1 MTPRHAAR
9 EAALQVLYLC
19 DIGRADPDVA
29 LDTFFAEHL
38 PEADKALRDFAST
51 LVRGTVTR
59 RAELDALIVAHSA
72 NWRLERMAVI
82 DRLILRMGA
91 WELQHAPDT
100 PPAVVLDE
108 AIELARAFG
117 SDDSPKFVNGVLDAI
132 RKKLEADVQRS

>member
-19 DIGRADPDVA
+19 DIGHAEPDIA
-29 LDTFFAEHL
+29 LDTFFAEHQ
-38 PEADKALRDFAST
+38 PEADGAVRGFAST
-51 LVRGTVTR
+51 LVRGTVAA

-72 NWRLERMAVI
+72 NWRIERLAVI

-91 WELQHAPDT
+91 WELQHERDT

-132 RKKLEADVQRS
+132 RKELENR